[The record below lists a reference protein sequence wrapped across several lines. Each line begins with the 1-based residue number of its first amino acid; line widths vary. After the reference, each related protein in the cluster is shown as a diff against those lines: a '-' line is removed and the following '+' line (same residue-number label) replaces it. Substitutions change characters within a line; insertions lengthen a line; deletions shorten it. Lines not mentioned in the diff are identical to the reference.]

1 MDWWV
6 EMINKHS
13 YKQVYTHVK
22 LHGEMQDY
30 AILNES
36 LYMDFFLENLEL
48 KKVNKNKDL

>member
-1 MDWWV
+1 MFV
-6 EMINKHS
+6 KHS
-13 YKQVYTHVK
+13 YRQTYTHIK
-22 LHGEMQDY
+22 TYGDSSGY